1 MAFHRRCGKRITLTN
16 SNRTAKRNIS
26 EFNHGLVLSAEP
38 LIDDILFEVRIDE
51 KIHAWSGSI
60 EIGVTTLNPD
70 AIDLP
75 ACATKLK
82 NGTWVMSGI
91 SVLKDGT
98 SLVEYYG
105 TDLDKLREGDR
116 VGVVRTTQ
124 NELVFYIN
132 GESQGPAATGV
143 PSVLYAL
150 VNIYG
155 KCVQVSVC
163 PLDSLDYAGKLF
175 FKYNSE

>member
-1 MAFHRRCGKRITLTN
+1 MAFHRRCGKRITLSN
-16 SNRTAKRNIS
+16 LNRTAKRDIS
-26 EFNHGLVLSAEP
+26 EFNHGVVLSAES

-60 EIGVTTLNPD
+60 EIGVTTANPET
-70 AIDLP
+70 IEIP
-75 ACATKLK
+75 ACATKLR

-91 SVLKDGT
+91 SVLRNGA

-116 VGVVRTTQ
+116 VGVVRTSQ
-124 NELVFYIN
+124 GELVFYIN
-132 GESQGPAATGV
+132 GESQGTAATGV
-143 PSVLYAL
+143 PSLLYAL

-163 PLDSLDYAGKLF
+163 PSDSLEYAGI
-175 FKYNSE
+175 